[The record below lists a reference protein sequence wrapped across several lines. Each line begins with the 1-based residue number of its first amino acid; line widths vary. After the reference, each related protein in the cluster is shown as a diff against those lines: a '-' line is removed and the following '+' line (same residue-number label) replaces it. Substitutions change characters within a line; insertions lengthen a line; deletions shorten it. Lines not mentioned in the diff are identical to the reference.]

1 MYVNISKDG
10 LEPCWRELDSNNLYI
25 IKCENVNCNHN
36 DHCKECIFYDSQFRK
51 EEWYYTNKLNEMNRL
66 QDCEIDNKDITLRY
80 LEKLLDKMN
89 SLEDLNYMTNCWN
102 SSLRKEI
109 ETLEEA
115 IELIEKWSE

>member
-1 MYVNISKDG
+1 
-10 LEPCWRELDSNNLYI
+10 
-25 IKCENVNCNHN
+25 
-36 DHCKECIFYDSQFRK
+36 
-51 EEWYYTNKLNEMNRL
+51 MNRL